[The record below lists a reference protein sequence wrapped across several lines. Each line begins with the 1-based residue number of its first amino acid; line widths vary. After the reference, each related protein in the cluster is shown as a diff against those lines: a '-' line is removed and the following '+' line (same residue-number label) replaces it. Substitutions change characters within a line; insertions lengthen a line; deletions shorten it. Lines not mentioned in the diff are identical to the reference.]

1 MESVK
6 KVQSVLFL
14 CSYNAV
20 RSIIAESLLKKVCGT
35 DMYVQSAG
43 VHKGTKSDI
52 FVTIIMEE
60 VDLDVS
66 HHQPRSLKE
75 LDEGGFDL
83 IIALNE
89 EAYQFAKKETRTESV
104 DIEFWPTYDATV
116 TMGSRDRK
124 LEAYREV
131 RTQLEAKLKDRFAKS
146 LKV

>member
-1 MESVK
+1 
-6 KVQSVLFL
+6 
-14 CSYNAV
+14 
-20 RSIIAESLLKKVCGT
+20 
-35 DMYVQSAG
+35 MYVQSAG

-52 FVTIIMEE
+52 FVTTIMEE
-60 VDLDVS
+60 VGLDVS